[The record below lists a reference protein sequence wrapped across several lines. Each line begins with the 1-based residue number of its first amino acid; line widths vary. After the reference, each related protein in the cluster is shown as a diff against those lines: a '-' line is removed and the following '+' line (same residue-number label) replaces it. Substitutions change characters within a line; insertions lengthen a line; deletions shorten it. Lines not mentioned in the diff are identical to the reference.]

1 MSISYTNYLYSI
13 CEQLKAIIIAEFPR
27 FGAKNRLLF
36 KKLNIVDLAE
46 VKFRFLNNMVKC
58 LRISN
63 NKYIIAES
71 VLDSISDSDFWLY
84 DKSVDRYLN
93 VDSACVNIS
102 NGVSFGVMRA
112 KINNHNRGLKRL
124 DACKMEKDVAN
135 SQFNAIN
142 EKLDLLLKYFSKGE
156 K

>member
-1 MSISYTNYLYSI
+1 VSISYTNYLYSI

-102 NGVSFGVMRA
+102 NPDANGDWL
-112 KINNHNRGLKRL
+112 KIVRIENVDMANEYQIVYF
-124 DACKMEKDVAN
+124 EKE
-135 SQFNAIN
+135 IK
-142 EKLDLLLKYFSKGE
+142 E
-156 K
+156 